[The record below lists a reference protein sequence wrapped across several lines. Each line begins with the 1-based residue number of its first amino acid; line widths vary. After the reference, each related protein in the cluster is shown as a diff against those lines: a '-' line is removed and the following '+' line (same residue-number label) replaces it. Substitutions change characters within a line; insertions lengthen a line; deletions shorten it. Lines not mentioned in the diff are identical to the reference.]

1 MTVHLA
7 GVKNVLSAYSIEVAT
22 QERDDLKEDP
32 IVKRLRKVRDLPFD
46 ASEISH
52 ARTKRQAV
60 PATTAFNQ
68 TSCK

>member
-32 IVKRLRKVRDLPFD
+32 IVKRLRKVRDLPLTHPRSLMLSGPKAGG
-46 ASEISH
+46 ASYDGI
-52 ARTKRQAV
+52 
-60 PATTAFNQ
+60 
-68 TSCK
+68 